1 MSKVER
7 LNILLLVKN
16 QELRQLYHEILVS
29 EGWEIIIADEAAK
42 ALLALI
48 AHQINLIIV
57 DAKLSNQET
66 ERFLEIVRRKP
77 EWKKLPIILLDY
89 VDRQDIA
96 DMKID
101 DLCIAAHLDTHLITP
116 NQLVKAVTAAVNG

>member
-29 EGWEIIIADEAAK
+29 EGWEIIIADEATK
-42 ALLALI
+42 GLLALVT
-48 AHQINLIIV
+48 HQINLIIV
-57 DAKLSNQET
+57 DAKLGNQESG
-66 ERFLEIVRRKP
+66 RFLEIIRRKP
-77 EWKKLPIILLDY
+77 EWKKLPVILLDY
-89 VDRQDIA
+89 ADRQDIA
-96 DMKID
+96 DIKID
-101 DLCIAAHLDTHLITP
+101 DLRIAAHLDTHLITP